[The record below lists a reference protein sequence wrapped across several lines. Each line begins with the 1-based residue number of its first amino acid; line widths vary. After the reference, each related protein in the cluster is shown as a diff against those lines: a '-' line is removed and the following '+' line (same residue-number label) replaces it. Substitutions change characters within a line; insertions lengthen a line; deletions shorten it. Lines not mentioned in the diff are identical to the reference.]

1 VADDSAHFFTS
12 SRTPRAVV
20 STGTEGLTPRTAAR
34 LPRLGAGCDVRV
46 LRDRIVDRGV
56 GDIPAADSGRV
67 WNGNL
72 DGPVRGVAAEVDRRQ
87 RDPLDSP
94 QRDGI
99 ATDHN
104 SHRVD
109 RNSGDAVARRRRVRW
124 SRV

>member
-1 VADDSAHFFTS
+1 MGQLEDRDPRRVVAAVFEPLQALHQDRGGFAIAQVADDSAHFFTS

-87 RDPLDSP
+87 RDPLD
-94 QRDGI
+94 
-99 ATDHN
+99 
-104 SHRVD
+104 
-109 RNSGDAVARRRRVRW
+109 
-124 SRV
+124 